1 MPTFRTHQEKA
12 SSPLS
17 AKTITMQQPNY
28 DATFFRNVEDGAMS
42 SAEVVLPIVQQHL
55 AVRSIVDF
63 GCGNGVWLNVWK
75 RLGAERVQGLD
86 GSWVDLRTLWIDT
99 AEFTQADLSQPVD
112 LHRTFDLVQS
122 LEVAEHIPNASAEV
136 FIDNLVRHGRQ
147 ILFSA
152 AVPGQ
157 LGVQHVNERPYGYWR
172 DLFAKRNYVLL
183 DAIRPVV
190 RHVPAVKWWYRYNTF
205 LYVEKSHLATLGTNT
220 IDSLIEESACV
231 PDIAPWWC
239 RAGRCLTRLLS
250 VRDSTRVAN
259 WFLSRE
265 ARQKP
270 SDS

>member
-1 MPTFRTHQEKA
+1 MTQ
-12 SSPLS
+12 
-17 AKTITMQQPNY
+17 MNY
-28 DATFFRNVEDGAMS
+28 DAVFFQNLEDGAMA
-42 SAEVVLPIVQQHL
+42 SAEIVLPVVQRHL
-55 AVRSIVDF
+55 SVRSVLDF

-75 RLGAERVQGLD
+75 RLGAERVFGLD
-86 GSWVDLRTLWIDT
+86 GAWVDLSTLQIDA
-99 AEFTQADLSQPVD
+99 AEFMPADLSQSID

-122 LEVAEHIPNASAEV
+122 LEVAEHIPHASAEV

-183 DAIRPVV
+183 DAVRPAIREFPV
-190 RHVPAVKWWYRYNTF
+190 VKWWYRYNVF
-205 LYVEKSHLATLGTNT
+205 LYVEKSQLNTLRSETV
-220 IDSLIEESACV
+220 DFLIGESARV

-239 RAGRCLTRLLS
+239 QAGRCLTRLLT

-259 WFLSRE
+259 WFL
-265 ARQKP
+265 RQDAKRKP
-270 SDS
+270 PRF